1 MKLILLLI
9 FISAAPVFCALAAG
23 DSVKDA
29 QLRGWSDQLATCHT
43 INRGNKLTHLHHR
56 LKRPQCLQLKFLIPI

>member
-1 MKLILLLI
+1 MITSLMKLILLLI
-9 FISAAPVFCALAAG
+9 FVSAAPVFRALAAG

-43 INRGNKLTHLHHR
+43 ITSRDTAGHTGETN
-56 LKRPQCLQLKFLIPI
+56 

>member
-1 MKLILLLI
+1 MITSFMKLILLLI
-9 FISAAPVFCALAAG
+9 FMSAAHVFRALAAG

-43 INRGNKLTHLHHR
+43 ITSRDTLLGTQGKQTDT
-56 LKRPQCLQLKFLIPI
+56 PFITD